1 MLVAEQSIEVGGLRW
16 FYLEANGA
24 LAGIPIVLLHGMPA
38 HSHAWREV
46 IPDLA
51 QAGFRVIA
59 PDWIGFGE
67 SSKPDKAE
75 FAYSPEAF
83 LKALGGF
90 LDGLSIDQCIL
101 VVQGFLGSVGVQ
113 YALRFPKR
121 IKKLVILNA
130 PLSTA
135 AKLPGRLKQ
144 LGWPLLGDMLTQNPL
159 SVDNALEYGGW
170 QIENVDLA
178 IYRAP
183 YSNSGDAGRALMLSV
198 RNLQL
203 AAATAEIATGFAPW
217 KKPGAPF
224 EVLVVWGAKDRYLGE
239 RMGKIFADAHS
250 QIDLEIIPKGGHY
263 PQEHYPKEVNEAI
276 LRFLR

>member
-1 MLVAEQSIEVGGLRW
+1 LLVAEQTLEVGGLRW
-16 FYLEANGA
+16 FYLEANSA

-38 HSHAWREV
+38 HSYAWRV
-46 IPDLA
+46 VLPGLA
-51 QAGFRVIA
+51 QAGYRVIA

-67 SSKPDKAE
+67 SSKPDKSE

-83 LKALGGF
+83 LNALGGF
-90 LDGLSIDQCIL
+90 LDGLKIDQCIL
-101 VVQGFLGSVGVQ
+101 VVQGFLGSVGIQ
-113 YALRFPKR
+113 YALRFSKR
-121 IKKLVILNA
+121 IKNLVILNA

-170 QIENVDLA
+170 QIENADLA

-183 YSNSGDAGRALMLSV
+183 YNSSGDAGRALMLSV
-198 RNLQL
+198 RNIQL
-203 AAATAEIATGFAPW
+203 AAVTAEITAGFEPW
-217 KKPGAPF
+217 KKPGFPF

-239 RMGKIFADAHS
+239 VMGKTFTTTYPQVELAMIA
-250 QIDLEIIPKGGHY
+250 KGGHY
-263 PQEHYPKEVNEAI
+263 PQEHYPEEVNEAI